1 MLKPTS
7 SCCLLI
13 LLFWPTAI
21 KKIEGTADA
30 HVTPAELKEL
40 LRLEQRLL
48 NLCVSAGD
56 EDHMESARLDLQE
69 ILKFSDDPT
78 AHPLAG
84 TYVCTFLH
92 LRSESVI

>member
-1 MLKPTS
+1 MLKPT

-30 HVTPAELKEL
+30 HVTPSELKEL
-40 LRLEQRLL
+40 LRMEMRLL
-48 NLCVSAGD
+48 NLCAAAD
-56 EDHMESARLDLQE
+56 QMDSARLDLQE

-84 TYVCTFLH
+84 TYVHTFLDT
-92 LRSESVI
+92 L